1 MAVSD
6 IIALIALV
14 LTVLSY
20 IVYST
25 SRFTKLEANVNVLFS
40 ELQEFREIKSLV
52 YKIHAQNEIM
62 LKQKK

>member
-25 SRFTKLEANVNVLFS
+25 SRFAKLEANVNVLFA

-52 YKIHAQNEIM
+52 YKIHAQNEII
-62 LKQKK
+62 LHERI